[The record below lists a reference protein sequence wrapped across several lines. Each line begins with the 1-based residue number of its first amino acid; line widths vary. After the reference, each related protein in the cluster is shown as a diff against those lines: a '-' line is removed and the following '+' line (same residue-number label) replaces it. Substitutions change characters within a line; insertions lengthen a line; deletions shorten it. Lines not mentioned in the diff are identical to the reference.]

1 LSLGIGI
8 VVGGVFLALEL
19 YAASERGGLPPL
31 VSFVIAGSILG
42 ASASV
47 PLAVWRRSWRPLVY
61 SCLAGCVLGA
71 LLEFAKNYYES
82 PSGYWLRQGHPPD
95 SAGPSTRQEH

>member
-47 PLAVWRRSWRPLVY
+47 PLAV
-61 SCLAGCVLGA
+61 
-71 LLEFAKNYYES
+71 
-82 PSGYWLRQGHPPD
+82 
-95 SAGPSTRQEH
+95 